1 MGHGAICKLTLLVV
15 APPGWPMRG
24 SPEKSPRSSASR
36 EKTAGRGRRP
46 PQRGANSKIGFRPP
60 SRFPP
65 PAEQANHFP
74 RRCVRREKFPRRVQR
89 RRPPGCGAQAQC
101 ANPRRPVHRTGLRG
115 KGRSKGRTPVPPSEH
130 YSSSTWNTPSTAR
143 MSRRSPSTVC
153 FRSMRTVKMA
163 QALRFSLPLERVISR
178 FTTLSPCSW

>member
-1 MGHGAICKLTLLVV
+1 MANARKPRKKPAVICIARKNSRPRTPAAAARGKLQDRV
-15 APPGWPMRG
+15 P
-24 SPEKSPRSSASR
+24 
-36 EKTAGRGRRP
+36 
-46 PQRGANSKIGFRPP
+46 PP

-65 PAEQANHFP
+65 PAEQTNHFP
-74 RRCVRREKFPRRVQR
+74 RRCVRREKFPRRVR
-89 RRPPGCGAQAQC
+89 CRRPPGCGAQAQC

-115 KGRSKGRTPVPPSEH
+115 KGQIEGGNASPPSAH

-178 FTTLSPCSW
+178 FTTLSPCSR